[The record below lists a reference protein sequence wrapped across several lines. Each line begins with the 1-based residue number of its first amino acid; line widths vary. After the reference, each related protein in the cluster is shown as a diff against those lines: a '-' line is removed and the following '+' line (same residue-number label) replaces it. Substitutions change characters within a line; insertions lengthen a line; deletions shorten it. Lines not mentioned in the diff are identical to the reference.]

1 MALARNI
8 MRGGY
13 SAGQAKAVNGAIAT
27 GLTAAGTVISDA
39 LDLTADT
46 NVIGTCASGAGVQV
60 FVAELGDC
68 CFRPLQNLRV
78 FSGGLA
84 RLGKKTRKVV
94 AMERHD
100 QTSSVVGRQY
110 YAAPVVLCKALQNSR
125 Y

>member
-1 MALARNI
+1 MKLTPLPHVVELGDELGIAYHFAELAARKHA
-8 MRGGY
+8 R
-13 SAGQAKAVNGAIAT
+13 V
-27 GLTAAGTVISDA
+27 L
-39 LDLTADT
+39 
-46 NVIGTCASGAGVQV
+46 
-60 FVAELGDC
+60 VAELGDC

-100 QTSSVVGRQY
+100 QISSVVGRQY

-125 Y
+125 YRDNSFTNWFQFRPTWVRN